1 MLAVSENAWLERL
14 LLRAG
19 PGARVVE
26 PPESTE
32 IGPAAARR
40 LLARYRVAV
49 TPPALVPRDP
59 LARGR
64 MTGVERHR

>member
-19 PGARVVE
+19 PDARVVD
-26 PPESTE
+26 PPESAD

-40 LLARYRVAV
+40 LLGRYQV
-49 TPPALVPRDP
+49 
-59 LARGR
+59 G
-64 MTGVERHR
+64 